1 MQGMNSGQFR
11 KAMEDFGISR
21 NIPKRDILMTID
33 QVGIESL
40 TYPDYEKP
48 AFFERSYLMFCMGFP
63 EPLPVGT
70 KSLYEQEDSD

>member
-1 MQGMNSGQFR
+1 MS
-11 KAMEDFGISR
+11 
-21 NIPKRDILMTID
+21 ID